1 MIATGGGAFPD
12 VENAANPNAIQ
23 RTEKGMQ
30 QLRNVS
36 HNTIAIAA
44 AVPAQGL
51 AWVAERIGA
60 SDQGRR
66 IKTWLNGI
74 PPGAYLLTAL
84 LWALVIWR
92 GVLYPAFGGAKNL
105 RSSWGGP
112 TLAGAW
118 AVHLAIAIGALVA
131 GSLLIA
137 LTRRSQH
144 ESVTGR
150 PAD

>member
-1 MIATGGGAFPD
+1 
-12 VENAANPNAIQ
+12 V
-23 RTEKGMQ
+23 Q

-51 AWVAERIGA
+51 AWVAERVGA
-60 SDQGRR
+60 SDKGRR
-66 IKTWLNGI
+66 IKTWLDGI

-92 GVLYPAFGGAKNL
+92 GVLYPAFDGAKNL

-118 AVHLAIAIGALVA
+118 AVHLAIVIGALFVV
-131 GSLLIA
+131 SLLIA
-137 LTRRSQH
+137 LTRRSHQ
-144 ESVTGR
+144 ESVPTR
-150 PAD
+150 PELNDCG